1 MKSTLNLFFTLL
13 LLLLLVPAVASA
25 QTKTCPKCKRAI
37 QVSQYAAHQATCKGI
52 TPPKPTTQRCPQC
65 GNQVLVAQY
74 SSHVAS
80 HSKPVGRSRDVILQD
95 LKNSMVFV
103 EGGRFDMGALPNDKD
118 ADSDETP
125 RHQVTLSS
133 FYISKYEVTQ
143 ELWQAVMGS
152 NPSYCK
158 GDLQRPV
165 ELVSWNEC
173 QTFIR
178 KLNAL
183 TGEQFRLP
191 TEAEWEY
198 AARGGQKSLGYLY
211 SGSND
216 IGSVAW
222 YDDNSNNSNK
232 TTHPVGQKQ
241 PNELGLYDMSGNVY
255 EWCQDWK
262 GSYSSSAQT
271 NPTGP
276 ASASDRV
283 NRGGGWFSSARNC
296 RASRRSSNSPD
307 GSFDDLGLR
316 LAR

>member
-1 MKSTLNLFFTLL
+1 M
-13 LLLLLVPAVASA
+13 PADM
-25 QTKTCPKCKRAI
+25 I
-37 QVSQYAAHQATCKGI
+37 Y
-52 TPPKPTTQRCPQC
+52 
-65 GNQVLVAQY
+65 
-74 SSHVAS
+74 
-80 HSKPVGRSRDVILQD
+80 
-95 LKNSMVFV
+95 V
-103 EGGRFDMGALPNDKD
+103 EGGTFMMGALPNDKE

-133 FYISKYEVTQ
+133 FYIGRYEVTQ

-152 NPSYCK
+152 NPSRFQ
-158 GDLQRPV
+158 GDPKQPV
-165 ELVSWNEC
+165 ERVSWNEC
-173 QTFIR
+173 QTFIN

-198 AARGGQKSLGYLY
+198 AARGGQKSRGYLY
-211 SGSND
+211 SGSNNISD
-216 IGSVAW
+216 VAW
-222 YDDNSNNSNK
+222 YWENSNK

-255 EWCQDWK
+255 EWCQDWY

-276 ASASDRV
+276 SSPSYRV
-283 NRGGGWFSSARNC
+283 RRGGGWYFSARCC
-296 RASRRSSNSPD
+296 RASSRYDAPDRSSN
-307 GSFDDLGLR
+307 DLGLR